1 MRQTGLDSNNVV
13 QNNITG
19 EEKTNEMVKLKT

>member
-1 MRQTGLDSNNVV
+1 MRQTGLESNNVV